1 MSHKR
6 GFTLIELA
14 IVILVASL
22 LLAAVLKG
30 GSVIRGAK
38 VQDVITIAQDL
49 SAAVN
54 NFKQRYHMFPGDFP
68 INAVT
73 PEITG
78 ITPACL
84 STGAQKGDGNGLID
98 SGGNPVGSLGVAAE
112 AQCVPEVLFQAGM
125 VNKVDTDSGVSVFH
139 TRFGGRVWVKTVGG
153 PNGSNVV
160 AALAAAGITFPLSP
174 SVTHVIEFENLP
186 CSVARDIDRQ
196 IDNDN
201 IGVPPNIGRGAASD
215 PACVKDT
222 LVDYALAL

>member
-1 MSHKR
+1 MGHKR

-14 IVILVASL
+14 IVILVAGL

-30 GSVIRGAK
+30 GSVIRGARI
-38 VQDVITIAQDL
+38 QDVITIAQDL

-54 NFKQRYHMFPGDFP
+54 NFKQRYHMLPGDFP

-78 ITPACL
+78 ITAACL

-98 SGGNPVGSLGVAAE
+98 NGGNAVGSLGVAAE

-139 TRFGGRVWVKTVGG
+139 TRFGGRVWVKSVGT
-153 PNGSNVV
+153 SDVV
-160 AALAAAGITFPLSP
+160 AALLLLGTQFPSSP
-174 SVTHVIEFENLP
+174 SVTHVIEFDNLP
-186 CSVARDIDRQ
+186 CSVVRDIDRQ

-201 IGVPPNIGRGAASD
+201 IGVPPSANIGKGAASD
-215 PACVKDT
+215 PACVGEN
-222 LVDYALAL
+222 LVSYAIAL